1 LFETTVEGAGL
12 AAPTMT
18 LSARVERGFEA
29 TIYLSLAGITRAMLP
44 MITRTEVANAESVYV
59 DTLETRLREE
69 AVVLVV

>member
-1 LFETTVEGAGL
+1 VA
-12 AAPTMT
+12 
-18 LSARVERGFEA
+18 SRRRS
-29 TIYLSLAGITRAMLP
+29 IYRQLAGITRAMLP